1 MEALNQQPM
10 HMPHRS
16 NGEMGTVRATVP
28 YSATRSLRLGL
39 VLLACRGLATACRNS
54 SATVLGKAP
63 KGQPRSI
70 LSVRAGD
77 TPPQVTISGV
87 MIEKCPVAGC
97 WFRLSDSSGTIKVDT
112 KSAGFVVVDV
122 PLQKQ
127 VIVAGKVVAEGS
139 DVILEAT
146 GLRY

>member
-1 MEALNQQPM
+1 MLATGRAGHRAGAL
-10 HMPHRS
+10 S
-16 NGEMGTVRATVP
+16 VK
-28 YSATRSLRLGL
+28 LRLVL
-39 VLLACRGLATACRNS
+39 VLLACLVLVTACRKS

-63 KGQPRSI
+63 KGQPRTI

-97 WFRLSDSSGTIKVDT
+97 WFRLRDPSGTIKVDT
-112 KSAGFVVVDV
+112 QSAGFVVVDV
-122 PLQKQ
+122 PLQRQ
-127 VIVAGKVVAEGS
+127 VTVTGKVIAEGS
-139 DVILEAT
+139 DVKVEAT

>member
-1 MEALNQQPM
+1 MCSRFRQFTPRSKRQPIGA
-10 HMPHRS
+10 P
-16 NGEMGTVRATVP
+16 
-28 YSATRSLRLGL
+28 SLRLL
-39 VLLACRGLATACRNS
+39 FALLACLVVATACHRS

-63 KGQPRSI
+63 RGTPRTI

-77 TPPQVTISGV
+77 TPPQVTIGGV

-97 WFRLSDSSGTIKVDT
+97 WFRLQDPTGTIKVDT

-122 PLQKQ
+122 PLQSQ

-139 DVILEAT
+139 DVVLEAT

>member
-1 MEALNQQPM
+1 MLPAGRAGHRTGAL
-10 HMPHRS
+10 S
-16 NGEMGTVRATVP
+16 VK
-28 YSATRSLRLGL
+28 LRLFL
-39 VLLACRGLATACRNS
+39 VLLACLVVATACRKS
-54 SATVLGKAP
+54 SAMGLGKAP

-97 WFRLSDSSGTIKVDT
+97 WFRLRDPSGTIKVDT
-112 KSAGFVVVDV
+112 KSAGFAVVDV
-122 PLQKQ
+122 PLERPVTVTGN
-127 VIVAGKVVAEGS
+127 VIAEGS